1 MTSLLLQMHRVFRN
15 CFKMIFYS
23 FFMFFS
29 DILSKY
35 AVFGSN
41 KPFILFISFEILQGI
56 VFCIYSSHCCCCL
69 SFRHEI
75 VQQGIEWTK
84 AFLKKSI
91 KDKCM
96 LLSLKKGTRH
106 AIGMH
111 QSFLQIH
118 SCSLTSNESSFRT
131 NPKMCNKSRAIY
143 GQSVKHSAK
152 QKQV

>member
-1 MTSLLLQMHRVFRN
+1 MTSLLLQMQRVFRS

-29 DILSKY
+29 EILSKY

-56 VFCIYSSHCCCCL
+56 VFCIYSSHCCYCL
-69 SFRHEI
+69 SFRHEM
-75 VQQGIEWTK
+75 VQQGIEWIK
-84 AFLKKSI
+84 AFLKKFI

-96 LLSLKKGTRH
+96 LSSLRKGTRH
-106 AIGMH
+106 AISMH

-118 SCSLTSNESSFRT
+118 SCSLTSNESSLKT
-131 NPKMCNKSRAIY
+131 NLKMCNKSRSIY
-143 GQSVKHSAK
+143 GQSVKHTAK
-152 QKQV
+152 QVQV